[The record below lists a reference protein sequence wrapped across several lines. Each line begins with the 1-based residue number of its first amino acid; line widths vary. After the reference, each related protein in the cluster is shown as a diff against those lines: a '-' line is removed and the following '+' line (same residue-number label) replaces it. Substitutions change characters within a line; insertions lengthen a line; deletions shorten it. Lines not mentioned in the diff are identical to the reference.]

1 MTKKLILCL
10 VFFIFAPV
18 TLFSVFFLTDTFKTG
33 LVLGDF
39 VSRPS
44 PEGRLYAESEN
55 PNPKVIL
62 PNIKGENSISIVI
75 EKYLRRYNSPLLPY
89 AGIIVSSAEKSGI
102 DPKLIVAI
110 AQQESN
116 LGKSSP
122 ENCFN
127 AWGWGIHSEGTKCYT
142 GWAEAIESVTAGISL
157 SYCSKGYCEDPCL
170 MMKKYTPNSNGSWCA
185 GVNQFLTD
193 MELGNF

>member
-1 MTKKLILCL
+1 MTKKLLLCL
-10 VFFIFAPV
+10 IFFIFAPV
-18 TLFSVFFLTDTFKTG
+18 TLFSVFFLTDTFKMG

-39 VSRPS
+39 VSGPS
-44 PEGRLYAESEN
+44 SEGHLYAESEK
-55 PNPKVIL
+55 PDPKVIL
-62 PNIKGENSISIVI
+62 PNIKSEYSVFFMI
-75 EKYLRRYNSPLLPY
+75 EKYLDHYNSPLLPY
-89 AGIIVSSAEKSGI
+89 TDVIVSSAEKSGV

-116 LGKSSP
+116 LGKKSP

-127 AWGWGIHSEGTKCYT
+127 AWGWGIHSKGTKCYT
-142 GWAEAIESVTAGISL
+142 GWAEAIESVTSGIGL

-185 GVNQFLTD
+185 GVNQFLTE